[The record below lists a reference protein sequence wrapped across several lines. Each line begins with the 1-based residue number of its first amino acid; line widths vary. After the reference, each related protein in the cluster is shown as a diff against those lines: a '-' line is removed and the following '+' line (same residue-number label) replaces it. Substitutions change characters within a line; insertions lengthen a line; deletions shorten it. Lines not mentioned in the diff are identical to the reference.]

1 MSGFPVGELTAFDPD
16 TDERTASTFELKRAR
31 DYLARRFPALANEP
45 LVESRVCQLEMSVD
59 EHFIIDRHPGLD
71 NVWLVGGGS
80 GHGYKHGPVVG
91 EYVADRVLGKDRHP
105 ELESVFRL
113 KAQTF

>member
-1 MSGFPVGELTAFDPD
+1 M
-16 TDERTASTFELKRAR
+16 
-31 DYLARRFPALANEP
+31 RFPALANQP

-59 EHFIIDRHPGLD
+59 EHFIIDRHPGLE

-80 GHGYKHGPVVG
+80 GHGYKHAPVLG
-91 EYVADRVLGKDRHP
+91 EYVADRVLGKDRNP